1 MKDNFIRA
9 ARSATRNIA
18 EGFGRFS
25 FKENVHFC
33 RIARGSLYE
42 LIDDTITMHEENN
55 LSEEEYLIG
64 REKINHALKVLNGYI
79 AYLHKQTQ

>member
-9 ARSATRNIA
+9 ARSTTRNIA

-25 FKENVHFC
+25 FKENIHFC

-42 LIDDTITMHEENN
+42 LIDDTITMHEENQLN
-55 LSEEEYLIG
+55 DNAYRIG

-79 AYLHKQTQ
+79 AYLQKQTQ